1 LIKRILSGAVV
12 AAVGVTA
19 LSAGVA
25 FAQPTNPPARFAGT
39 VTVNG
44 APAPAGSAVEARIGS
59 TVCGTTTTFSE
70 NNASNY
76 VVDVPASDAENQGC
90 GTDGATVQL
99 FVNGQAAG
107 SGPWRN
113 FELNNVNLS
122 VGAATSTPTATATTT
137 GTATARPTTPSAPQT
152 GTGGSL
158 QSSDGNSSLLMIG
171 IGGLVIAAAAGAAVG
186 ARRLGRNTI
195 R

>member
-1 LIKRILSGAVV
+1 MIRRIISSAVV
-12 AAVGVTA
+12 AAVGVSA
-19 LSAGVA
+19 LSASIA
-25 FAQPTNPPARFAGT
+25 FAQPTNPPGRFAGT

-44 APAPAGSAVEARIGS
+44 APAPAGTAVEARVGT
-59 TVCGTTTTFSE
+59 TVCGTTTTFLQ

-90 GTDGATVQL
+90 GTDGATVTL

-113 FELNNVNLS
+113 FELNNINLS
-122 VGAATSTPTATATTT
+122 IGAATATPTTTATVT
-137 GTATARPTTPSAPQT
+137 GTATAAPATPRAPQT
-152 GTGGSL
+152 GAGSL
-158 QSSDGNSSLLMIG
+158 QSSGSDNSLIMLG
-171 IGGLVIAAAAGAAVG
+171 IGGLVMAAAAGAAVG
-186 ARRLGRNTI
+186 ARRLSRNPI